1 LKNIFYKSCHT
12 GKKHGTI
19 IKAQYVF
26 KIGYALSFFVLNL
39 GGLEFCQNLT
49 LTSNLTPLPRH
60 HALKISN

>member
-49 LTSNLTPLPRH
+49 LTSNL
-60 HALKISN
+60 